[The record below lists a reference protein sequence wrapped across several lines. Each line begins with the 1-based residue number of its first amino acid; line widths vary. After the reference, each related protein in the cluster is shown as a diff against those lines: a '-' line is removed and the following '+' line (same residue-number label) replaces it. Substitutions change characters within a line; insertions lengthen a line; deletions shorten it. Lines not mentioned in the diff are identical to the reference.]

1 MHIWEEEGKKMQ
13 IKIWISPSLLNEI
26 EPIAFRSFLN
36 SKSSCLRFVFITLTR
51 QLILDGQWEEVMQ
64 FIQPLEGMEKFD
76 KKR

>member
-1 MHIWEEEGKKMQ
+1 MMPTWNSQ
-13 IKIWISPSLLNEI
+13 TISALN
-26 EPIAFRSFLN
+26 
-36 SKSSCLRFVFITLTR
+36 R